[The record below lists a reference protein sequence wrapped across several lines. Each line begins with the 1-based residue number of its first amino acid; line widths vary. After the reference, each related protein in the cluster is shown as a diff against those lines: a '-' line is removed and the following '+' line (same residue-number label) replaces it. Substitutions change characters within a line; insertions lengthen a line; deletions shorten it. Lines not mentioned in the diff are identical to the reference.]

1 MKRIIIYSLSM
12 LAYFGLKA
20 QASLPTSWDMG
31 NNTAPISSPPAGWS
45 YLNSNGGNLIYTTSA
60 FYSSAPQAYRLD
72 ANGEYLQCQ
81 FVDKPSKVEFYIR
94 HTGSTGS
101 FPGEFQLKESING
114 TTWTTVKTYTTDMP
128 GVMTKLTENLNS
140 SSRYIRWELTN
151 KPSGF
156 NISIDDAEIFPAT
169 GGPNKEIEVY
179 SGQSENRVIKGG
191 TEFMGDTNNYKFTI
205 VNKSTTQNL
214 KIDSVILSGTNKTH
228 FILNGLPTS
237 VGFGTN
243 NKETF
248 TISKDTLGIDG
259 SKMAILTIYSDDQEG
274 NASYNFNL
282 SAIKGDKATEPIGAP
297 NNLAFTMNMPW
308 RLKFKWSAAN
318 DAQNYLVL
326 INNSDV
332 SDAPQ
337 DNVTYDRGAYIGTSR
352 IVHVGPVSEIEI
364 NKIEAN
370 TNYYVKVF
378 PFNGINGFE
387 NYTSVGYSINTITG
401 GLNPGAYYSGV
412 SNTQTTFVQ
421 DLRRKINPHFQV
433 YYSNYAPFIV
443 DNFEA
448 YDTTEGRLVLTG
460 YYSWYKHI
468 YTAPLIWN
476 VMSREHAYPYSYMG
490 ESSKDSANY
499 SDLHILLPVNQNQA
513 NAIRSNFPLG
523 EVVNPTFTFMGGKVG
538 TDKNGTT
545 VYEPMNSTKGI
556 VARSNFYACAAYH
569 TNSKKFTLPTS
580 NQFLGQLQDQWLLKK
595 WHQQY
600 PPSNREIA
608 RHEYIASVQNN
619 RNPFIDNPAW
629 ACNINF
635 ADMTFLIDGNCDSL
649 RINSS
654 LNVKNIYANIY
665 PNPSKGSLIIEAG
678 AFKTSSLEVSVY
690 DFTER
695 LVWKGNLINKKTNL
709 DLNLSAGSYL
719 LVIKGDKEISA
730 QKVIIE

>member
-1 MKRIIIYSLSM
+1 
-12 LAYFGLKA
+12 
-20 QASLPTSWDMG
+20 
-31 NNTAPISSPPAGWS
+31 
-45 YLNSNGGNLIYTTSA
+45 
-60 FYSSAPQAYRLD
+60 
-72 ANGEYLQCQ
+72 
-81 FVDKPSKVEFYIR
+81 
-94 HTGSTGS
+94 
-101 FPGEFQLKESING
+101 
-114 TTWTTVKTYTTDMP
+114 
-128 GVMTKLTENLNS
+128 
-140 SSRYIRWELTN
+140 
-151 KPSGF
+151 
-156 NISIDDAEIFPAT
+156 
-169 GGPNKEIEVY
+169 
-179 SGQSENRVIKGG
+179 
-191 TEFMGDTNNYKFTI
+191 
-205 VNKSTTQNL
+205 
-214 KIDSVILSGTNKTH
+214 
-228 FILNGLPTS
+228 
-237 VGFGTN
+237 
-243 NKETF
+243 
-248 TISKDTLGIDG
+248 
-259 SKMAILTIYSDDQEG
+259 
-274 NASYNFNL
+274 
-282 SAIKGDKATEPIGAP
+282 
-297 NNLAFTMNMPW
+297 
-308 RLKFKWSAAN
+308 
-318 DAQNYLVL
+318 
-326 INNSDV
+326 
-332 SDAPQ
+332 
-337 DNVTYDRGAYIGTSR
+337 
-352 IVHVGPVSEIEI
+352 
-364 NKIEAN
+364 
-370 TNYYVKVF
+370 
-378 PFNGINGFE
+378 
-387 NYTSVGYSINTITG
+387 
-401 GLNPGAYYSGV
+401 
-412 SNTQTTFVQ
+412 
-421 DLRRKINPHFQV
+421 
-433 YYSNYAPFIV
+433 
-443 DNFEA
+443 
-448 YDTTEGRLVLTG
+448 VLTG
-460 YYSWYKHI
+460 YYSGYKHI

-580 NQFLGQLQDQWLLKK
+580 NQFVGQLQDQWLLKK